1 MLSSICLSA
10 PIFTSPPDSSTLS
23 SPRIVTDLPPIELLA
38 LILTVLPPIL
48 EPDTVSICE
57 LSIASILS
65 RLAILFFRSCKLCCS
80 VTTSLADSNLTLSAL
95 IFTSSFASI
104 SDPFA
109 LTSWFALTLTDLPS
123 ILLPTE
129 LVKLPS
135 T

>member
-1 MLSSICLSA
+1 M
-10 PIFTSPPDSSTLS
+10 TSPPDCSSTLF
-23 SPRIVTDLPPIELLA
+23 SPRIVTDLPSIELVA

-48 EPDTVSICE
+48 DPDTVSICE

-80 VTTSLADSNLTLSAL
+80 VATSLADSNLTLSAL